1 MACGGPEV
9 GPVELSYRFV
19 QFVTEFGGLGERER
33 QARPCASRAARA
45 ELDQHHLCVGCKR
58 RWRTTQTSAM
68 RGLPRSTDHAWSALP
83 ARRSWPWSIRRTPHV
98 IDELR
103 GAAPLPAAE
112 EVAKARRE
120 IDQRGQGLAL
130 QQAVG

>member
-1 MACGGPEV
+1 MV
-9 GPVELSYRFV
+9 
-19 QFVTEFGGLGERER
+19 
-33 QARPCASRAARA
+33 
-45 ELDQHHLCVGCKR
+45 H
-58 RWRTTQTSAM
+58 TTYA
-68 RGLPRSTDHAWSALP
+68 
-83 ARRSWPWSIRRTPHV
+83 HV

-112 EVAKARRE
+112 GVAKARRE